1 MQGWLCKS
9 YRIELVAMRS
19 TQVVQD
25 EICENIMAHGAK
37 IAQCIH
43 YLPLHGGVTCCLQK
57 HSWLRAWGP
66 FTMNGD
72 YIYNIHIYIIP
83 NICDCICLP
92 LGLLLQALNW

>member
-9 YRIELVAMRS
+9 YRIELVAMRG

-72 YIYNIHIYIIP
+72 YIYVYHIYTSSLISVTVFA
-83 NICDCICLP
+83 CLS
-92 LGLLLQALNW
+92 ACFCRH